1 MNKIPNIQ
9 GKWNTKIELFRMSFL
24 GKQKP
29 NFDKNITNFEF
40 IINLIQQFIDNY
52 LSGVLIKYLKYYKY

>member
-29 NFDKNITNFEF
+29 NFDKNITN
-40 IINLIQQFIDNY
+40 L
-52 LSGVLIKYLKYYKY
+52 LSPAKFCKIALNFADCAKI